1 MKLKKLI
8 KLLNPNEIITIH
20 ILNKA
25 GDWEKNKFYGEVKN
39 IPYYLLNY
47 RIINDEK
54 GMGYAI
60 NFIMSEWKPAA
71 IEILCDEPII

>member
-8 KLLNPNEIITIH
+8 KLLNPNEIIAIH
-20 ILNKA
+20 VLNKA

-39 IPYYLLNY
+39 IPYWLVNY

-54 GMGYAI
+54 NMRCAI
-60 NFIMSEWKPAA
+60 NFIMSEWEPAA
-71 IEILCDEPII
+71 IEILCYEPII

>member
-8 KLLNPNEIITIH
+8 KLVNPNEIIAIH
-20 ILNKA
+20 VLNKA

-39 IPYYLLNY
+39 IPYCLLNY

-54 GMGYAI
+54 DMGYGI
-60 NFIMSEWKPAA
+60 NFIMSEWEPAT
-71 IEILCDEPII
+71 IEILCDEPFV